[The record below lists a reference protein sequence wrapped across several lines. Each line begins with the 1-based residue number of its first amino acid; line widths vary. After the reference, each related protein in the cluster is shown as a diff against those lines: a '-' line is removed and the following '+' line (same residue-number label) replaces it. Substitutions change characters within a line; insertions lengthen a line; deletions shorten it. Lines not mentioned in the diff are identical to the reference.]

1 MIGRLMMILVGLVL
15 AQLGVIT
22 FIHSDHNVVGVL
34 LLGGGILSML
44 EGLPHHEW
52 F

>member
-15 AQLGVIT
+15 AQLGIIT

-34 LLGGGILSML
+34 LLGGGIFSML
-44 EGLPHHEW
+44 EGLPHHE
-52 F
+52 

>member
-22 FIHSDHNVVGVL
+22 FINSDHNVVGVL
-34 LLGGGILSML
+34 LLAGGVLSML
-44 EGLPHHEW
+44 EGLPKYE
-52 F
+52 

>member
-1 MIGRLMMILVGLVL
+1 MIGRLMMILIGLVL

-34 LLGGGILSML
+34 LLSGGILSMF
-44 EGLPHHEW
+44 EGLPKHE
-52 F
+52 